1 MPIKTS
7 VVVDKRP
14 NGRRDDWKGH
24 PISSKPTFSDRIAG
38 ISEAARKSQTATIR
52 KSSLENIDIFNCYG
66 EKHRLL
72 KEST

>member
-7 VVVDKRP
+7 IFVDKRQ
-14 NGRRDDWKGH
+14 NVRKDDWRGH
-24 PISSKPTFSDRIAG
+24 AISSKPRFSNGIAG
-38 ISEAARKSQTATIR
+38 ISEVARKSQTATVR

-72 KEST
+72 EEST